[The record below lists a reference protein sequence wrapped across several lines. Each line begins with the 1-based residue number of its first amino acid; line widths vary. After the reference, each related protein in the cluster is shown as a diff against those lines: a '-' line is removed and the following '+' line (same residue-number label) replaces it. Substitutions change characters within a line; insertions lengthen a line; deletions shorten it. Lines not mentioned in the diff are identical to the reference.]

1 MSPCLTWPCRDQP
14 VSLVPEAPH
23 VRSADEVARSE
34 RRLDRLLHNLSVTVT
49 VIDEAGRVKQ
59 TTGQGRPILGYAP
72 SWWVGRSL
80 LDVAHPE
87 DVTRGLAVL
96 ERSLEHPHRE
106 VAAEL
111 RVRHADGHH
120 EWLEVTAVNLLDDPD
135 VAGIVVTTRNVTQ
148 SKKIEQALSAGREDA
163 LRVAQA
169 KSEFV
174 AAVSHELR
182 SPLHAILGLAEL
194 LEQEPLDTEPLTWAH
209 GIHREA
215 DRLRRVIDDVLDLSR
230 IEAGRMTLVSQ
241 PFSLRELAAEVLALF
256 RARAA
261 GKGVRLTLDVGAT
274 VTDARVGDPYR
285 LRQVL
290 VNLVGNAVK
299 FTDAGFVELE
309 IGAGEASPDEVDGAA
324 ASADE
329 VVFRVRDSGPGIPPD
344 ARERLF
350 EAFQQADASNAR
362 EGAGLGLAIS
372 ARLVELMG
380 GGAIGVSSLVGQG
393 STFTCRVPLATAAA
407 PSGDTGVVAD
417 PGVVG
422 GGRVLVVDDN
432 ATNRLLVTAQLRL
445 LGHESVVLPDAE
457 SGMHAATTEVF
468 DVVLMDLQMPGMDGL
483 DATRR
488 IRALEQ
494 GTGRHVPIVA
504 LTASALSTDRER
516 CRRAG
521 MDGFLAKP
529 VELRDLEEALAPWT
543 GPAPS
548 AAVVVGGAEP
558 VARPAPASPVQ
569 ESSLLDAERFARLAE
584 ELPAAALDTVIGT
597 YTAELEGR
605 VKAIVAAHT
614 NGQADQLR
622 RAAHGLRSP
631 SAMLAA
637 VALAEECRR
646 IEESADP
653 MPSVDPEGL
662 RLLARRTAAAL
673 AAHHPGPGPRVR

>member
-1 MSPCLTWPCRDQP
+1 MSLTPGP
-14 VSLVPEAPH
+14 PEGRGAE
-23 VRSADEVARSE
+23 EVARSE
-34 RRLDRLLHNLSVTVT
+34 QRLATLLHNLSVTVT
-49 VIDEAGRVKQ
+49 VIDEAGQVKL
-59 TTGQGRPILGYAP
+59 TTGQGRPILGYDPA
-72 SWWVGRSL
+72 WWEGRSL

-87 DVTRGLAVL
+87 DVARGLAVL
-96 ERSLEHPHRE
+96 ERSLQRPHRE

-111 RVRHADGHH
+111 RVRHADGHQ

-135 VAGIVVTTRNVTQ
+135 VAGIVLTSRNVTQ
-148 SKKIEQALSAGREDA
+148 AKRTEQALSAGREDA
-163 LRVAQA
+163 LRIAQA

-194 LEQEPLDTEPLTWAH
+194 LEQEPLDAEPLTWAH

-215 DRLRRVIDDVLDLSR
+215 DRLRRVIDDVLDLSI

-241 PFSLRELAAEVLALF
+241 PFSLRETANEVLSLF

-261 GKGVRLTLDVGAT
+261 EKGVRLTLDVGAT

-309 IGAGEASPDEVDGAA
+309 IGPSEAPPDPVGG
-324 ASADE
+324 E
-329 VVFRVRDSGPGIPPD
+329 VVFRVRDSGPGIHPD

-350 EAFQQADASNAR
+350 EAFQQADASNTR

-372 ARLVELMG
+372 ARFVELMG
-380 GGAIGVSSLVGQG
+380 GGAIEVSSLVGQG

-407 PSGDTGVVAD
+407 PSGDNGTVVETGAVD
-417 PGVVG
+417 
-422 GGRVLVVDDN
+422 GGRVLVIDDN

-445 LGHESVVLPDAE
+445 LGHESVVLPDGE
-457 SGMHAATTEVF
+457 SGVRAATTEDF

-483 DATRR
+483 EATRR

-494 GTGRHVPIVA
+494 GTRHHVPIVA

-543 GPAPS
+543 GPAGSTDIVDRPES
-548 AAVVVGGAEP
+548 AD
-558 VARPAPASPVQ
+558 RPAPVTPGEGST
-569 ESSLLDAERFARLAE
+569 LLDAERLARLAE
-584 ELPAAALDTVIGT
+584 DLPAHALHGVIDTYI
-597 YTAELEGR
+597 AELDGR
-605 VKAIVAAHT
+605 VEAIVAAHT
-614 NGQADQLR
+614 TGEAEQLR

-637 VALAEECRR
+637 IALAEECRR
-646 IEESADP
+646 IEESAEP
-653 MPSVDPEGL
+653 MPPVDPVSL
-662 RLLARRTAAAL
+662 RAMARRTAVEL
-673 AAHHPGPGPRVR
+673 RAHHPDPGPRTS